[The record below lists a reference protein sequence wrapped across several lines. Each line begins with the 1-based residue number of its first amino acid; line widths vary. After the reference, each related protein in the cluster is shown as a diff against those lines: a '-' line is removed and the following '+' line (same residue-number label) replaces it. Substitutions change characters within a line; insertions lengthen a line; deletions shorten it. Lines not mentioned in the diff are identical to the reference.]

1 MRHSLF
7 NCLCATAAWTVLTL
21 LGQPAW
27 AGPKVQVGK
36 PCGES
41 NRPSLAEVAH
51 APFTALLQKY
61 VDDKGLVAYAK
72 WKASVADTQALDDYL
87 TRAGCVDLKKPAPK
101 AAQVAFWVNVY
112 NALTLKGILREYPIK
127 SIRDRTS
134 RLGGYNIWK
143 DLLLWVDNKTYS
155 LDDIEHQILRKM
167 SEPRVHAALVCG
179 AKGCP
184 PLSNKAYTAT
194 GLDAELTAN
203 GQRFF
208 ARPDSF
214 RADPGKREVH
224 LTPLLKWYGQDF
236 GPTTADQLR
245 ALRPLLPE
253 SGATGLV
260 DNPDVRV
267 RFLDYDWG
275 LNDQQPPSR

>member
-1 MRHSLF
+1 MRTNRLC
-7 NCLCATAAWTVLTL
+7 CLGGMAAWIVLVAL
-21 LGQPAW
+21 SQSAW
-27 AGPKVQVGK
+27 AGPKVQIGR
-36 PCGES
+36 PCSEP
-41 NRPSLAEVAH
+41 NRPSLAEVDH
-51 APFTALLQKY
+51 APFTVLLQKY

-72 WKASVADTQALDDYL
+72 WKASAADMQALDEYL
-87 TRAGCVDLKKPAPK
+87 ARVGCVELTKPAPK
-101 AAQVAFWVNVY
+101 AAQIAYWVNVY

-167 SEPRVHAALVCG
+167 GEPRVHAALVCG

-184 PLSNKAYTAT
+184 PLSRQAYTGAE
-194 GLDAELTAN
+194 LDGQLTAN

-208 ARPDSF
+208 ARPESF
-214 RADPGKREVH
+214 QADPGGRV
-224 LTPLLKWYGQDF
+224 LYLSPLLKWYGKDF
-236 GPTTADQLR
+236 GQTTAEQLR
-245 ALRPLLPE
+245 VLRPLLPS
-253 SGATGLV
+253 SGGAGLA
-260 DNPDVRV
+260 DNPGVTV

-275 LNDQQPPSR
+275 LNDQQPLSR